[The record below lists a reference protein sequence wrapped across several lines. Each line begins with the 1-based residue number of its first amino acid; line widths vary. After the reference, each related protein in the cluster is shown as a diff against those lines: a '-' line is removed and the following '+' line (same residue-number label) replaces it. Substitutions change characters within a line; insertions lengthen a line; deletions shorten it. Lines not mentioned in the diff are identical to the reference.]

1 LSLSIAAMPPF
12 SWCSA
17 IRGRC
22 AVRASDRAHRLQH
35 DPRRLHLAPARLSP
49 RHRLRIRAPALGLE
63 NPHRYRRC
71 ATRLQGRVMRDT
83 FFVDDTVTMAMIRK
97 PGSQQACAPRLRLCK
112 RGAGEKGS
120 RSFFGNL
127 LSVPGTR
134 TFAATDGSTAP
145 RLEGDDLSPPPRPP
159 VYVVDPSAGL
169 SDRMPKKT
177 AARRTFL
184 HLRAPTIKRRRPS
197 ARSLFCDSRQGRD
210 PQSRAPSWPRSRA
223 QGPPSWS
230 RNQS

>member
-1 LSLSIAAMPPF
+1 LSLSIAATPPF

-112 RGAGEKGS
+112 RGGPVRRARDPFSATCSAFLERGPSPRPTEARLRVS
-120 RSFFGNL
+120 RATISHRR
-127 LSVPGTR
+127 PGLR
-134 TFAATDGSTAP
+134 SMSSIQAQVLAIACQK
-145 RLEGDDLSPPPRPP
+145 RPPRG
-159 VYVVDPSAGL
+159 GL
-169 SDRMPKKT
+169 SCT
-177 AARRTFL
+177 
-184 HLRAPTIKRRRPS
+184 
-197 ARSLFCDSRQGRD
+197 
-210 PQSRAPSWPRSRA
+210 
-223 QGPPSWS
+223 
-230 RNQS
+230 